1 MSRILL
7 LLDHKQNRELLAQ
20 YLAAHY
26 QVLPEEHQLLE
37 PFDLCVVDPPALERL
52 HEQVRARKASE
63 QPVFLPVLLVASHH
77 AVSVATHHLWEI
89 VDESIAAPIHKTEL
103 QARVEI
109 LLHARQLSREN
120 ASLLGQLETELARA
134 GEVQTQLL
142 PRELPA
148 LEDFDLAARCLPA
161 RQVGGDFYDWEVPRP
176 GILSLTLGDSMGK
189 GMPAALLTATIRAA
203 LRTAACKNP
212 PAMALELVRSALQE
226 DFLRSSSFVTLFHS
240 QLELSTRRLSFVDA
254 GHGHA
259 FVRRANGTVEKL
271 LPRGPA
277 LGIPIRKPYQEGIL
291 TFQGGDTL
299 VVYSDGLVETASN
312 FVLDHETLAEKLGPP
327 RSADAM
333 LDRLL
338 SLAEVG
344 AEQIDDIA
352 LLVLHCRAAVV
363 PAREQLRR
371 KAGPEQ
377 TTFEVVEQL
386 APAR

>member
-1 MSRILL
+1 MQRSAATVWTRSTGRCTTPAISGWLWWLPADLTMTVSGRGVSACGKTAFRFGWFQANPSDGCMRGAFVTVRRVFWAKHWPARNCSPWRTALSCKYKYMSRILL

-161 RQVGGDFYDWEVPRP
+161 RQVGGDFYD
-176 GILSLTLGDSMGK
+176 
-189 GMPAALLTATIRAA
+189 
-203 LRTAACKNP
+203 
-212 PAMALELVRSALQE
+212 
-226 DFLRSSSFVTLFHS
+226 
-240 QLELSTRRLSFVDA
+240 
-254 GHGHA
+254 
-259 FVRRANGTVEKL
+259 
-271 LPRGPA
+271 
-277 LGIPIRKPYQEGIL
+277 
-291 TFQGGDTL
+291 
-299 VVYSDGLVETASN
+299 
-312 FVLDHETLAEKLGPP
+312 
-327 RSADAM
+327 
-333 LDRLL
+333 
-338 SLAEVG
+338 
-344 AEQIDDIA
+344 
-352 LLVLHCRAAVV
+352 
-363 PAREQLRR
+363 
-371 KAGPEQ
+371 
-377 TTFEVVEQL
+377 
-386 APAR
+386 